1 MSNRLKDIKLEI
13 EKQAQGADESFPV
26 RKNPKNPAEHKQP
39 AGIPQRRP
47 AAQTAVNHPVGGPG
61 GPMPVGGPGG
71 QVKKM
76 PGSTAPAGSR
86 PVSSPSSSV
95 PAVKEMQAA
104 ILNLAN
110 IASSSDVTSMQ
121 GNQEG
126 KQVGQQTRNLPYT
139 DVGGAMLPGNPYDN
153 DKEFLGGNDPFGNFI
168 VQNYIPKDSVAGK
181 QFLNVDVAGG
191 KNRMDA
197 SIKPANL
204 RGIIDSIKRVGT
216 PGSEKSV
223 DGIWQSRTNNSL
235 HLIADLVSAMI
246 NLTKDMRIPVEG
258 FTEEQLK
265 AFKAKIPAAYT
276 EMKSPY
282 DIAQRAKALTP
293 DLNSIATFF
302 TNLKPAVLENKEI
315 RKFVDQK
322 EPFAKY
328 VNSKFPGEMALF
340 RLPGINLG
348 LSTDPN
354 KNQVSLN
361 DLSSVE
367 KFKEF
372 VQRQGLAYNDNEQ
385 LKKILDM
392 ISKKLNAD
400 VPGTVSKTLG
410 F

>member
-13 EKQAQGADESFPV
+13 EKHAQDAEESFPV
-26 RKNPKNPAEHKQP
+26 RKNPKNLTERKQP
-39 AGIPQRRP
+39 AGVPQRHP
-47 AAQTAVNHPVGGPG
+47 AAQTVVNRPVGGPG
-61 GPMPVGGPGG
+61 GPIPVGGPGG
-71 QVKKM
+71 PVKKM
-76 PGSTAPAGSR
+76 PGPTAPAGNR
-86 PVSSPSSSV
+86 PVSAPSNSV
-95 PAVKEMQAA
+95 PAVKEMQTA

-110 IASSSDVTSMQ
+110 IASSSDVTAVQ

-126 KQVGQQTRNLPYT
+126 RQVGQQTRAIPNGPQVSEKPTT
-139 DVGGAMLPGNPYDN
+139 D

-168 VQNYIPKDSVAGK
+168 VQNYFPKDSDVGK

-204 RGIIDSIKRVGT
+204 RGIIDTIKRVGT
-216 PGSEKSV
+216 PGSAGTEKSV
-223 DGIWQSRTNNSL
+223 DGIWQTRTNNSL
-235 HLIADLVSAMI
+235 HLIADLVDAMI

-258 FTEEQLK
+258 FTDGQLK
-265 AFKAKIPAAYT
+265 AFREKIPANYT
-276 EMKSPY
+276 DMKSP
-282 DIAQRAKALTP
+282 DVIAEKAKELTP
-293 DLNSIATFF
+293 YLNAMATFF

-340 RLPGINLG
+340 RLPGVNLG
-348 LSTDPN
+348 LSADPN
-354 KNQVSLN
+354 KNQISLN
-361 DLSSVE
+361 DLSTIE

-372 VQRQGLAYNDNEQ
+372 IQRQGLVANDQEQ
-385 LKKILDM
+385 VKKILNM
-392 ISKKLNAD
+392 VAEKLN
-400 VPGTVSKTLG
+400 SKIDLG